1 MSYLIKRSLS
11 PTCPPVEGDRSPCGC
26 GATEG
31 SWQADL
37 VFEESESAV
46 AGAVEDDVFIVTVR
60 GDIDFDS
67 ARGLREALDGAGR
80 TGTGRTVV
88 DLSGLDF
95 ADSTVLHVLLGAQRE
110 HRTAGRGWWSPARS
124 ARRSDAS
131 SRSRARRT
139 SSPWPR
145 PSTPR

>member
-1 MSYLIKRSLS
+1 M
-11 PTCPPVEGDRSPCGC
+11 
-26 GATEG
+26 
-31 SWQADL
+31 
-37 VFEESESAV
+37 FEESESAV

-110 HRTAGRGWWSPARS
+110 HRTAGRGLVVAGPFSETVGRLFEVTGTADFFAMAPTL
-124 ARRSDAS
+124 DA
-131 SRSRARRT
+131 AVT
-139 SSPWPR
+139 D
-145 PSTPR
+145 